1 MIHYEIRGFR
11 PSILLTSL
19 LDPVQFPAEELV
31 RLYHRRWRI
40 ETIYREWKHAL
51 NITGLRSHTPAGIV
65 KEMHA
70 HLLLSNLVR
79 WVMTDAA
86 AGTGKTP
93 VEFSFLH
100 ALTALQNAILQMSAA
115 TAPFGKLYDELL
127 VTIRRFPIRQ
137 RPGRRYP
144 RRGEKIKATH
154 STGESASVKLL
165 SLT

>member
-1 MIHYEIRGFR
+1 M
-11 PSILLTSL
+11 LLTSL
-19 LDPVQFPAEELV
+19 LDPIQFPAEELV

-86 AGTGKTP
+86 EGTGKTP
-93 VEFSFLH
+93 VEFSFLQ
-100 ALTALQNAILQMSAA
+100 ALTALKNAILQMSA
-115 TAPFGKLYDELL
+115 TIAPVPKLYAELL
-127 VTIRRFPIRQ
+127 ATIRRFPIRQ

-144 RRGEKIKATH
+144 RRGEKMKATPA
-154 STGESASVKLL
+154 TTEGLSVRLL